1 MINFNLVKQEV
12 LVPITKPC
20 ITQYD
25 VYNHFNSFPSDVST
39 TNLGWYYC
47 IIDAA
52 ITAEKDR
59 KKQLHP
65 IVIIDGQ
72 KYYRATF
79 YFIREVYKKDSS
91 KKRNNSLKDVAIW
104 QSFIETYDVPKDSY
118 HYINDVPDLKWF
130 GKRLEHYYDDKVVA
144 DRPYSFNRDFD
155 WDSDYIINHYN
166 SYCEGAKKDNSKPL
180 HPTN

>member
-1 MINFNLVKQEV
+1 MIRFYLAKEEV
-12 LVPITKPC
+12 LVPITKPY
-20 ITQYD
+20 ITNDD
-25 VYNHFNSFPSDVST
+25 VVNHFYSSKSDVSVIS
-39 TNLGWYYC
+39 LGCYNC

-72 KYYRATF
+72 KYYRATS
-79 YFIREVYKKDSS
+79 YCIGEVYEKDSS
-91 KKRNNSLKDVAIW
+91 KKYNCSFKIVAIW
-104 QSFIETYDVPKDSY
+104 KTIIDTYDVHKDLY
-118 HYINDVPDLKWF
+118 HYIDDIPDLKWF

-155 WDSDYIINHYN
+155 WDSNYIVNHYN
-166 SYCEGAKKDNSKPL
+166 SYCKGSKDNR
-180 HPTN
+180 NRE